1 MNSVIISNTW
11 TCLLAAVALLSLIT
25 AFVIKNNIA
34 TICLCLVSFI
44 CFLACVTYALLLGAQ
59 LNEVLLF
66 VLIFTLANMIVFIP
80 KNDANS
86 DSTANDAEIKTSFK
100 SEINAST
107 EFDVE
112 NHNTNQGENNEL

>member
-34 TICLCLVSFI
+34 NICLCLVSFI

-59 LNEVLLF
+59 LNELLLF
-66 VLIFTLANMIVFIP
+66 VLIFTLSNMIVFIP
-80 KNDANS
+80 KNESNS
-86 DSTANDAEIKTSFK
+86 DSTTKDAEFKTSLKSEIKTSSK
-100 SEINAST
+100 
-107 EFDVE
+107 FDVE
-112 NHNTNQGENNEL
+112 NHKTNQGENNEL